1 MDTCITLFQK
11 EHSLLQSDPFKVLLH
26 GGKED
31 WKIILQQ
38 AVANEVSLITMQS
51 AWSYFIA
58 IKTEKSSAN
67 IIQAQRDY
75 FGAHG
80 FHRIDQLSDDLLH
93 GPWSQSTS

>member
-1 MDTCITLFQK
+1 
-11 EHSLLQSDPFKVLLH
+11 
-26 GGKED
+26 
-31 WKIILQQ
+31 
-38 AVANEVSLITMQS
+38 MQS